1 MDSSA
6 LPNPPEAPAQRPNEN
21 RTSTTSPPR
30 QVPVRKSFSSLAD
43 VLVATVDP
51 SASGAGAD
59 LESSLA
65 VATQNGQPEQGN
77 AKTEPRQQE
86 LTGLGFSVRPYD
98 GDAFNEFKGG
108 NLQPTVGTPRRESS
122 APPRPVQRNNGK
134 PPQLK
139 SVKPEAQSA
148 VAVPP
153 PAAALPKRRD
163 VAPPRHIKPAS
174 FVALP
179 PLRSRRGCLGISNRW
194 TFAGSAYED
203 KLRALGMTKAG
214 TAGLRWGER
223 VIEYPGE
230 NGPAHLYSSRSPP
243 RKVGSPDVVD
253 GHHPM
258 AFPSYPHSMKQV
270 LMLAPNSWDN
280 AEPRTPHA
288 PTFLQVPRATQ
299 PTDAFPTR
307 YGTNTE
313 WPHDSFVTVQAEP
326 SSHYY
331 MGEKERLQ
339 KAGWIDTERGRK
351 RGVAKVP
358 GAHLEVVPTY

>member
-1 MDSSA
+1 MDTSA
-6 LPNPPEAPAQRPNEN
+6 LPSPPATSAQYQSEI

-30 QVPVRKSFSSLAD
+30 QAVVRKSFSSLAD
-43 VLVATVDP
+43 MLVATVDAAG
-51 SASGAGAD
+51 SAAGAD
-59 LESSLA
+59 NETNLTA
-65 VATQNGQPEQGN
+65 ATEHGQPKQGD

-98 GDAFNEFKGG
+98 GDAFSDFKGG
-108 NLQPTVGTPRRESS
+108 NLQTTVGTPRRESS
-122 APPRPVQRNNGK
+122 AVTRPVKRNKDK
-134 PPQLK
+134 PLPLK
-139 SVKPEAQSA
+139 AVRSEATS
-148 VAVPP
+148 
-153 PAAALPKRRD
+153 AAAAPPTAALLSKRRD
-163 VAPPRHIKPAS
+163 VAPPRHIKPAA

-214 TAGLRWGER
+214 TAGLQWGER

-230 NGPAHLYSSRSPP
+230 NGPAHLYTSRCPP
-243 RKVGSPDVVD
+243 REVGSPDVVD

-258 AFPSYPHSMKQV
+258 AYPSYPHSMKQV
-270 LMLAPNSWDN
+270 LSLEPNSWDN
-280 AEPRTPHA
+280 TEPPRPHA
-288 PTFLQVPRATQ
+288 PAFLQVPRATQ

-313 WPHDSFVTVQAEP
+313 WPHNSFVTVQAEP

-331 MGEKERLQ
+331 MGEKERLR